1 MVWMLYSVSKR
12 YVLIC
17 NLLLGQDSIYEED
30 LIQINLQILTVF
42 DFAIFFVDT
51 IFAIQF
57 YKGEQKVQFYAGV
70 AQGLEH
76 LPSKQEVV
84 GSFPISSTSEF
95 TYMNAIPIDFARE
108 CRVYF
113 GLFVYRQDATMSR
126 WQAEFD
132 SLIDRIIIFFV
143 SLQIIN
149 NDYLR
154 RKMYSVCEYRV
165 HFYPRL
171 AQLDQSESFLNSRLQ
186 VRFLYRGHFVLQA

>member
-1 MVWMLYSVSKR
+1 MKYTYKE
-12 YVLIC
+12 YNAIFLILLMSLPLIYKLC
-17 NLLLGQDSIYEED
+17 MKLLGLLGLIIQRSWLATNAIDTESSKQSQSSI
-30 LIQINLQILTVF
+30 LGLQLNW
-42 DFAIFFVDT
+42 
-51 IFAIQF
+51 
-57 YKGEQKVQFYAGV
+57 
-70 AQGLEH
+70 LEH
-76 LPSKQEVV
+76 LLCKQEVV

-113 GLFVYRQDATMSR
+113 GLFVYRQDATLSR

-154 RKMYSVCEYRV
+154 RKMYLVCEYRV